1 MHNFILERKNLIPI
15 LTVTLFFAILV
26 SVGFLIYKD
35 YGISSDEETAYI
47 RGQLNY
53 AAFRGG
59 SLEEFSSACAKLKNA
74 CYYPPLYSM
83 VAYRFIYEGDS
94 QIIYER
100 LHLIDFLAFVGA
112 VFAFFLIGKK
122 IFKNWMIALLGCL
135 FLVIS
140 PRIFGHA
147 FYNPKDLPF
156 MDAYIV
162 AIYTMLLFLEKKNI
176 FTAIVHGVAIAV
188 ACGIR
193 TPGVVIIPITFAFYG
208 FDLFLAKKKW
218 KDYRKGLE
226 LLIASILVAAG
237 LTYWF
242 TPFLYDDPITKF
254 IQTFNLMKNYT
265 WHDHQIYLGVDI
277 SNKIPWHYSLVWFSV
292 SSPPFYVG
300 LFGLGSVV
308 LVIRSLRS
316 RLSEHFQSMRDM
328 YLVAACGILPIITV
342 IILKSVI
349 YSDNRQMYFCYPA
362 LLLISI
368 YGLRFLIEKLR
379 EINIHWQAWA
389 SVIVILGLAYP
400 VYFMVQYHTHENVF
414 FNFLA
419 GSRMSVIATR
429 FSMDRWGLAS
439 KDALE
444 YILETDTRHVIY
456 IQAQNGIVK
465 SFLILPK
472 SERNRLIISK
482 KGPAEYFMTNDY
494 TATKPPSGTVYYTVK
509 VFDAPIMT
517 VYLDNSK

>member
-1 MHNFILERKNLIPI
+1 MHNFILNRKNLIPI
-15 LTVTLFFAILV
+15 ITVTLFFGILV
-26 SVGFLIYKD
+26 SAGFLIYKD
-35 YGISSDEETAYI
+35 YGISSDEESAYI

-53 AAFRGG
+53 MAFRGG
-59 SLEEFSSACAKLKNA
+59 SLQEFSSACTKLKNV

-83 VAYRFIYEGDS
+83 VAYRIVHEGDS

-100 LHLIDFLAFVGA
+100 LHLIDFLAFAGA
-112 VFAFFLIGKK
+112 VFVFFLIAKK
-122 IFKNWMIALLGCL
+122 IFKSWIIALLGCL

-162 AIYTMLLFLEKKNI
+162 AMYTMLLFLEKKNI
-176 FTAIVHGVAIAV
+176 PTAILHGVAIAV

-193 TPGVVIIPITFAFYG
+193 TPGVVIIPITFAFYC
-208 FDLFLAKKKW
+208 FDLFLAGKSW
-218 KDYRKGLE
+218 KDYLNGLP
-226 LLIASILVAAG
+226 LLISSILVAAG
-237 LTYWF
+237 LVYWF

-254 IQTFNLMKNYT
+254 IQVFNLMKNYT
-265 WHDHQIYLGVDI
+265 WHDHQTYLGVDI
-277 SNKIPWHYSLVWFSV
+277 GNKIPWHYSLVWFSV

-308 LVIRSLRS
+308 LIIRSLRS
-316 RLSEHFQSMRDM
+316 RLREHFQSLRDM
-328 YLVAACGILPIITV
+328 YLVAACGILPIVTV
-342 IILKSVI
+342 IIFKSVI

-379 EINIHWQAWA
+379 EINLHWQAWA
-389 SVIVILGLAYP
+389 SVIIILGLVYP

-429 FSMDRWGLAS
+429 FTMDRWGLAS

-444 YILETDTRHVIY
+444 YILKTDTNHVIHV
-456 IQAQNGIVK
+456 QAQNGIVK
-465 SFLILPK
+465 SFSILPE

-482 KGPAEYFMTNDY
+482 KGPAKYFITNDY
-494 TATKPPSGTVYYTVK
+494 TATEQPSGTIYYSVN